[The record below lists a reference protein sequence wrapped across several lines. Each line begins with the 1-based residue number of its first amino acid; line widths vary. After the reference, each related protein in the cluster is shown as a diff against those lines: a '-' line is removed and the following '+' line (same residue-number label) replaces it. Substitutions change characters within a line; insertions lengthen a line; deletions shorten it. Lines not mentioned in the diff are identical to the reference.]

1 MIIDPWGNVLASLE
15 MGEGVAVAE
24 INLAQLSEVRE
35 RMPIGQ
41 QRKL

>member
-1 MIIDPWGNVLASLE
+1 
-15 MGEGVAVAE
+15 MGEGVAAAE
-24 INLAQLSEVRE
+24 INLAQLGEVRE